1 MADLPISQQVFTT
14 TVTNSTLVITAS
26 FNLTKVSV
34 FNTTANTG
42 TVRGSITTGGIA
54 STAID
59 VAENES
65 FNVTSE
71 GASVIDGLTITAPAG
86 CTLNIVG
93 LG

>member
-14 TVTNSTLVITAS
+14 TVDTSTLVITAS
-26 FNLTKVSV
+26 FNLTKISIYNATGV
-34 FNTTANTG
+34 TG

-54 STAID
+54 STAIN
-59 VAENES
+59 VGENES